1 MLGEFINK
9 GKIIGGGKL
18 KRAIMDCVDLIPKI
32 DKNSKIN
39 KQKVQVR
46 LRQIGQ

>member
-1 MLGEFINK
+1 MLGELINK

-18 KRAIMDCVDLIPKI
+18 KKAIMDNVDLVPKI
-32 DKNSKIN
+32 DKASKIN

-46 LRQIGQ
+46 LR